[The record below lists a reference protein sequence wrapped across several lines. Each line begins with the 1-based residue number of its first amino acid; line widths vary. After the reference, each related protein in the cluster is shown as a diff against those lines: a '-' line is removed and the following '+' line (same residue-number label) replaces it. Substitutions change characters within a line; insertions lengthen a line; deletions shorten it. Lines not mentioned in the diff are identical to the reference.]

1 MALEN
6 YVKFL
11 RGTPQAYQ
19 KLTEKNK
26 DTLYFI
32 SENNASTGILYLGDV
47 MIAGGELNAQDL
59 KLNDLQDIL
68 ISEGLAKGDILS
80 FNGAHW
86 VNSSLSDVLAV
97 MQGASET
104 QAGVAGLVPAPQ
116 ANQHNLFLRGDG
128 VWADAGVGTLTT
140 EVSDLKEVL
149 GKPAVKDQEGNV
161 TEVAT
166 GVFADLDNKAEKATV
181 SSLQT
186 EVSNLQGVVGTL
198 VGTDTD
204 KSVRTIATEVLSEVL
219 IPENASESLDTL
231 QEISA

>member
-80 FNGAHW
+80 FNGAH
-86 VNSSLSDVLAV
+86 
-97 MQGASET
+97 
-104 QAGVAGLVPAPQ
+104 
-116 ANQHNLFLRGDG
+116 
-128 VWADAGVGTLTT
+128 
-140 EVSDLKEVL
+140 
-149 GKPAVKDQEGNV
+149 
-161 TEVAT
+161 
-166 GVFADLDNKAEKATV
+166 
-181 SSLQT
+181 
-186 EVSNLQGVVGTL
+186 
-198 VGTDTD
+198 
-204 KSVRTIATEVLSEVL
+204 
-219 IPENASESLDTL
+219 
-231 QEISA
+231 

>member
-1 MALEN
+1 
-6 YVKFL
+6 
-11 RGTPQAYQ
+11 
-19 KLTEKNK
+19 
-26 DTLYFI
+26 
-32 SENNASTGILYLGDV
+32 
-47 MIAGGELNAQDL
+47 
-59 KLNDLQDIL
+59 
-68 ISEGLAKGDILS
+68 
-80 FNGAHW
+80 
-86 VNSSLSDVLAV
+86 

-104 QAGVAGLVPAPQ
+104 QAGVTGLVPAPQ

-186 EVSNLQGVVGTL
+186 EVSNLQGVVGVL